1 MWHSLH
7 PNIRTRIK
15 TQFLSR
21 FGSSLIFPFM
31 AIYLTHAYDAQI
43 AGILMLCNISVAF
56 LAGIYGGYLTD
67 ILGRRLLLRIGET
80 IKLLVAIGIF
90 CANLPVYHF
99 PGLTFLML
107 TIGNIAS
114 GLINP
119 ASEAMLVDVSTEQTR
134 TYMYAINYWAGNLS
148 LMLGT
153 LIGSWLFQDYFIVLT
168 AGLVI
173 INGISWFLTKQFITE
188 THPQNKISHRKFS
201 LSAVSQNYQIVL
213 KDYAFVF
220 YTIGGILLLS
230 IEFQR
235 TNFIAV
241 HLAENFVPFQ
251 LGAISIDGTKMIGL
265 LTTTNT
271 LIIVLCTAPFSLWL
285 NRHNQRHLFI
295 VGVIIFASGFAIQ
308 ASTTHFYWLLLSSII
323 LSCGELLCIPIRQ
336 TQLATLMPAQQRG
349 AYIAFNGATFQISK
363 ILASLMLVGAPF
375 LSPLIISFL
384 ILLLGCG
391 AIFFTLLGL
400 RTVHAAYQGS
410 KQNQR

>member
-67 ILGRRLLLRIGET
+67 IFGRRLLLRIGET

-107 TIGNIAS
+107 TIGNIPS

-188 THPQNKISHRKFS
+188 THPQNKISHHKLS
-201 LSAVSQNYQIVL
+201 LPAVLQNYQIVL

-220 YTIGGILLLS
+220 LPLVVSYYSALS
-230 IEFQR
+230 FKE
-235 TNFIAV
+235 
-241 HLAENFVPFQ
+241 L
-251 LGAISIDGTKMIGL
+251 ISS
-265 LTTTNT
+265 
-271 LIIVLCTAPFSLWL
+271 P
-285 NRHNQRHLFI
+285 
-295 VGVIIFASGFAIQ
+295 
-308 ASTTHFYWLLLSSII
+308 STS
-323 LSCGELLCIPIRQ
+323 Q
-336 TQLATLMPAQQRG
+336 
-349 AYIAFNGATFQISK
+349 K
-363 ILASLMLVGAPF
+363 ILCLF
-375 LSPLIISFL
+375 
-384 ILLLGCG
+384 
-391 AIFFTLLGL
+391 
-400 RTVHAAYQGS
+400 
-410 KQNQR
+410 N

>member
-1 MWHSLH
+1 M
-7 PNIRTRIK
+7 
-15 TQFLSR
+15 
-21 FGSSLIFPFM
+21 
-31 AIYLTHAYDAQI
+31 
-43 AGILMLCNISVAF
+43 
-56 LAGIYGGYLTD
+56 
-67 ILGRRLLLRIGET
+67 
-80 IKLLVAIGIF
+80 
-90 CANLPVYHF
+90 
-99 PGLTFLML
+99 
-107 TIGNIAS
+107 
-114 GLINP
+114 
-119 ASEAMLVDVSTEQTR
+119 
-134 TYMYAINYWAGNLS
+134 
-148 LMLGT
+148 
-153 LIGSWLFQDYFIVLT
+153 
-168 AGLVI
+168 
-173 INGISWFLTKQFITE
+173 
-188 THPQNKISHRKFS
+188 
-201 LSAVSQNYQIVL
+201 
-213 KDYAFVF
+213 
-220 YTIGGILLLS
+220 
-230 IEFQR
+230 
-235 TNFIAV
+235 
-241 HLAENFVPFQ
+241 PFQ

-400 RTVHAAYQGS
+400 RTVPTAYQGS

>member
-43 AGILMLCNISVAF
+43 AGILMLCNITVAF
-56 LAGIYGGYLTD
+56 FAGIYGGYLTD
-67 ILGRRLLLRIGET
+67 ILGRRLLLCVGET
-80 IKLLVAIGIF
+80 IKLVVAIGIF

-99 PGLTFLML
+99 PDLTFLML

-119 ASEAMLVDVSTEQTR
+119 ASEAMLVDVSTEKTR

-153 LIGSWLFQDYFIVLT
+153 MIGSWLFQDYFIVLT
-168 AGLVI
+168 AGLMF
-173 INGISWFLTKQFITE
+173 INSISWFFTTQLITE
-188 THPQNKISHRKFS
+188 TQPQRKVS
-201 LSAVSQNYQIVL
+201 DRKLGLSALLQNYQLVL
-213 KDYAFVF
+213 KDTAFVLF
-220 YTIGGILLLS
+220 TIGGILLLS

-235 TNFIAV
+235 NNFIAV
-241 HLAENFVPFQ
+241 NLAENFVPFR

-271 LIIVLCTAPFSLWL
+271 LIIVLFTAPFSLWL
-285 NRHNQRHLFI
+285 NRHNQQLLFI

-308 ASTTHFYWLLLSSII
+308 ASTTHFYWLLLSSVI
-323 LSCGELLCIPIRQ
+323 LSFGELLCTPIRQ

-400 RTVHAAYQGS
+400 HTTHVTDQGS